1 MSRTYFTEAGVRRL
15 KPPAEGQVDRFER
28 LVRGRTL
35 VLRVGYG
42 GSKAWRVIFYDGNGK
57 ARAKTLGRY
66 PALRVSAARRA
77 ALAFD
82 PQAASAA
89 AEAGSFKEVAEKWL
103 RHYVDSQG
111 LRSKREIVRK
121 LEHYVYPRWART
133 PFFEIRRK
141 TVSELLDHI
150 VEK

>member
-1 MSRTYFTEAGVRRL
+1 MSASHRLLHRLRYIAYGKEGSREMSKTYFTEAGVRRI
-15 KPPAEGQVDRFER
+15 KPPPAGQVDRFER

-42 GSKAWRVIFYDGNGK
+42 GSKAWRVIYYDSNGK

-66 PALRVSAARRA
+66 PELRVSAARRA

-82 PQAASAA
+82 PTAASAA

-103 RHYVDSQG
+103 VHYVDRQG

-121 LEHYVYPRWART
+121 
-133 PFFEIRRK
+133 
-141 TVSELLDHI
+141 
-150 VEK
+150 